1 MKLIFFI
8 LLLILVVVG
17 ITTTQYV
24 NKNKRYDLKEDGCCV
39 LKNVIDKNEIDKLHS
54 MCVNGDYKQV
64 KENIIQNKEIHD
76 KLHKIISDD
85 YIFQDYIWIIQK
97 SAVHTCHRDNNG
109 DFFNEGQQHPSYTM
123 LLYLEDMDKCLGV
136 IPTSHH
142 SEYSYMVNFT
152 NSVEHLLCKK
162 GDIIL
167 FNANLIH
174 VGALNPRHDNIR
186 IQMKL
191 THKDDIEVLS
201 YYQNFNKVLNKDN
214 TLPNSVLLFQKNMS
228 CMFPYISNL
237 TQGENIKSARGTDNG
252 ASIGLAQK
260 IFSYLFYGNSKFYDL
275 PNAF

>member
-1 MKLIFFI
+1 
-8 LLLILVVVG
+8 
-17 ITTTQYV
+17 
-24 NKNKRYDLKEDGCCV
+24 
-39 LKNVIDKNEIDKLHS
+39 
-54 MCVNGDYKQV
+54 
-64 KENIIQNKEIHD
+64 
-76 KLHKIISDD
+76 
-85 YIFQDYIWIIQK
+85 
-97 SAVHTCHRDNNG
+97 
-109 DFFNEGQQHPSYTM
+109 M
-123 LLYLEDMDKCLGV
+123 LLYLENMDKCLGV

-191 THKDDIEVLS
+191 THKDDIPVLS

-228 CMFPYISNL
+228 CMFPYLSNL
-237 TQGENIKSARGTDNG
+237 TQGENIKSARGSDNG
-252 ASIGLAQK
+252 ASVGILQK